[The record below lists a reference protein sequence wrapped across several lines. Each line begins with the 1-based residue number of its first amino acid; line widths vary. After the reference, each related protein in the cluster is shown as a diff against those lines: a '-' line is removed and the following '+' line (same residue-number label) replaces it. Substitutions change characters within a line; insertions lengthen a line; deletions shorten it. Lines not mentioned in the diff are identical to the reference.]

1 MIKDRSDS
9 CHATRE
15 LAATKIT
22 QLDAPRSPRLQSM
35 RVSLARPA
43 STCDRPR
50 PERDCPLLHSLQLP
64 ADLDPSRLP

>member
-22 QLDAPRSPRLQSM
+22 QLDAKIAALQSM